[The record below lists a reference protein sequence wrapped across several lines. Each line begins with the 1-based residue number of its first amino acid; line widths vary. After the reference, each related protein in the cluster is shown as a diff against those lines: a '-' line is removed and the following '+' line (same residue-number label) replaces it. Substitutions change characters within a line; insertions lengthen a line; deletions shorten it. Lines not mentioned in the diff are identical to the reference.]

1 MRLYATRIIELEGYE
16 EKPYKDK
23 KGMAVGVGQTNE
35 FMQMSFK
42 DTLEEHVRRTKALLP
57 AFDSY
62 PLTAQVELVQASYRG
77 DLRHSPEFCRLMNEK
92 KYAEASVEFLN
103 NKEYRTAPRG
113 IKKRMEAVAKAVKEI

>member
-23 KGMAVGVGQTNE
+23 KGMAVGIGQTNE

-42 DTLEEHVRRTKALLP
+42 DTLEEHVRRTKELLP
-57 AFDSY
+57 DFDSY
-62 PLTAQVELVQASYRG
+62 PQAAQVELVQASYRG
-77 DLRHSPEFCRLMNEK
+77 DLGHSPKFCRLMNEK
-92 KYAEASVEFLN
+92 KYVEASVEFLN
-103 NKEYRTAPRG
+103 NKEYRTAPAS